1 MFVTINR
8 KIMGKTTCSL
18 KMCPVVKR
26 HFDPVQL
33 DAQKAALRKA
43 DDDALE
49 AGDVTPEQLNARNFA
64 FAHVDFSKARLD
76 FSDHVPDLGD
86 PDIDRE

>member
-18 KMCPVVKR
+18 KMCPVVKS

-49 AGDVTPEQLNARNFA
+49 AGDVTPEQLR
-64 FAHVDFSKARLD
+64 VRLENQ
-76 FSDHVPDLGD
+76 G
-86 PDIDRE
+86 